1 MSKPSPNKEI
11 RVDTQFHEKVQEPFL
26 EELTLAIRSQLERLN
41 LSPEQLKQATS
52 GLTFRIANLIDGSR
66 SIQVG
71 ENYVRPVLVFSED
84 TEGNK
89 LVAAGPDFWMHTEA
103 YPVAEKVLDRVAK
116 EESKD
121 QEQKTDKD

>member
-1 MSKPSPNKEI
+1 MSKPSPKKEI
-11 RVDTQFHEKVQEPFL
+11 RVDTQYHKEVQEPFL
-26 EELTLAIRSQLERLN
+26 EELTLAIKSQLERAN
-41 LSPEQLKQATS
+41 LPPERLTQVTT
-52 GLTFRIANLIDGSR
+52 GLVFRIANLIDGSR

-103 YPVAEKVLDRVAK
+103 YPVAGKVLERAAK
-116 EESKD
+116 EENKG
-121 QEQKTDKD
+121 QEQEADKD